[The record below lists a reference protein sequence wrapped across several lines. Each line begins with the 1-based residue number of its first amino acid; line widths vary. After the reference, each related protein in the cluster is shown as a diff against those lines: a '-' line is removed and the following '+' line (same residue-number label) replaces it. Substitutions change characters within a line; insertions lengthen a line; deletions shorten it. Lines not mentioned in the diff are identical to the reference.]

1 MPKYPVN
8 NPGRTFLPTPKRDGS
23 KCTDRWDVAQNVRRA
38 EALGLE
44 VARLGAMPLIPH
56 ANTHLFDGQ
65 QTDQFWI
72 DGTLELLKRCDALV
86 TTEDWTHSS
95 GARGEVTY
103 ALDNAIPV
111 FHCLDDLKV
120 WLNVGATP

>member
-1 MPKYPVN
+1 MRVVYIAGPFRGK
-8 NPGRTFLPTPKRDGS
+8 TT
-23 KCTDRWDVAQNVRRA
+23 WDVAQNVRRA

-72 DGTLELLKRCDALV
+72 DGTLELLKRCDALI
-86 TTEDWTHSS
+86 TTDDWERSS
-95 GARGEVTY
+95 GARGEVAY
-103 ALDNAIPV
+103 ALANSIPV
-111 FHCLDDLKV
+111 FYFLSALSV
-120 WLNVGATP
+120 WLNKEKT